1 MPQNAVHWECHYPVC
16 INVGHL
22 EIPKKKAVFLN
33 TPYLNR
39 FSFLSHTLVDG
50 VSVVS
55 RFVISPVLEQDAG
68 EIACEA
74 ANRFGRD
81 QKHFFVSIEGINLGL
96 IEYGMYFCLNWETFH
111 WRCICR
117 FFQATQIHFR
127 RSRSPFRHP
136 FDRSL
141 LSINWDRLGRTTW
154 WKLTNTQLCHR
165 IQQSAR

>member
-1 MPQNAVHWECHYPVC
+1 MAVTGDKCRKMQFIENAITLYVLTLAILKYQ
-16 INVGHL
+16 
-22 EIPKKKAVFLN
+22 KKAVFLN

-96 IEYGMYFCLNWETFH
+96 IEYGMYFCLN
-111 WRCICR
+111 
-117 FFQATQIHFR
+117 
-127 RSRSPFRHP
+127 
-136 FDRSL
+136 
-141 LSINWDRLGRTTW
+141 
-154 WKLTNTQLCHR
+154 
-165 IQQSAR
+165 